1 MIRPIGRFLVLFVI
15 FTFLPGDV
23 QSLTNFT
30 FTGTLLCPKSF
41 DYNVVLLEKDQR
53 PNQDDRFNSPRNAGH
68 AMGTSDDFEV
78 FGQLSGDGIPIF
90 DDGNFEIA
98 ILITHN
104 CNTNV
109 KPYRHFE
116 IYLGSFAIKEFHFIE
131 NIGRIELFNKGE
143 QTKDVIGKNRPSR
156 RFKRA

>member
-1 MIRPIGRFLVLFVI
+1 MPAMQWVPVTISKYLASYPVMVFLSSMMYVESS
-15 FTFLPGDV
+15 PR
-23 QSLTNFT
+23 
-30 FTGTLLCPKSF
+30 KSF
-41 DYNVVLLEKDQR
+41 NVSLQ
-53 PNQDDRFNSPRNAGH
+53 
-68 AMGTSDDFEV
+68 
-78 FGQLSGDGIPIF
+78 
-90 DDGNFEIA
+90 GNFEIA

-116 IYLGSFAIKEFHFIE
+116 IYLGSFAIKDFHFIE